1 MKKETKK
8 IISEVRIS
16 MDDIRRMPAE
26 RKKDIIYN
34 QLARGIADVIMKEM
48 GSLPVTYKYKTDTD
62 TGDEIHRLKINI
74 ISDKELERLKLYERL
89 CSYEFEL

>member
-1 MKKETKK
+1 
-8 IISEVRIS
+8 

-48 GSLPVTYKYKTDTD
+48 ESLPVTCKTDTD
-62 TGDEIHRLKINI
+62 TGSEIHRLKINI
-74 ISDKELERLKLYERL
+74 ISDKELERLKSCERL
-89 CSYEFEL
+89 RSYNFEL